1 MRSLAFCG
9 SALALLAGL
18 VGSGIG
24 CGGKVVVDHLSTG
37 GSGDGGDG
45 GAGGDP
51 CTPAQ
56 EACDG
61 LDNDCDGTVDDGCA
75 CLLGQTQACYS
86 GPPNTLGK
94 GSCAAG
100 VQVCVQGQWGP
111 CEGQVT
117 PAPEA
122 CNGLDDDCNE
132 IVDDGLGGVEVCDGL
147 DNDCDGLVDDGDPGG
162 GDACMTGQLGVCAAG
177 TMHCAGGT
185 LACLPDQAPQP
196 ETCDGLDNN
205 CDGMVDAEPCG
216 CAGTAT
222 CVNGQLECDEPTMVF
237 FQEDFSDNS
246 AGWTLDTSWQIGSA
260 MTSSGQVL
268 GNPDPAADHTP
279 TMDNGVA
286 GVAIGGN
293 GDTNIHPYYYLTS
306 PPIDSSGPATVH
318 FEFWRFLNSD
328 YLPFMQNHIQVFNG
342 VTWVTLWESGGPPEI
357 ADAVWQKFEYDLTPY
372 KNAAMRV
379 RFGYQ
384 VPQAGAFLMSSWNID
399 DVLISSGPCP

>member
-1 MRSLAFCG
+1 MYCDGEFWSACEGDVIPEPEVCDGADNDCDTETDERWAIGSNACG
-9 SALALLAGL
+9 W
-18 VGSGIG
+18 
-24 CGGKVVVDHLSTG
+24 CDST
-37 GSGDGGDG
+37 
-45 GAGGDP
+45 
-51 CTPAQ
+51 

-61 LDNDCDGTVDDGCA
+61 V
-75 CLLGQTQACYS
+75 
-86 GPPNTLGK
+86 
-94 GSCAAG
+94 
-100 VQVCVQGQWGP
+100 
-111 CEGQVT
+111 
-117 PAPEA
+117 
-122 CNGLDDDCNE
+122 
-132 IVDDGLGGVEVCDGL
+132 
-147 DNDCDGLVDDGDPGG
+147 DNDCDGLVDEGLRNGCGDCIFCASDADCPANTVCDPGTSR
-162 GDACMTGQLGVCAAG
+162 CR
-177 TMHCAGGT
+177 
-185 LACLPDQAPQP
+185 
-196 ETCDGLDNN
+196 ETACDGLDNN
-205 CDGMVDAEPCG
+205 CDGLVDAEPCG